1 MATQFFSKR
10 NLQFLLYEVFDAE
23 SLTKYPYY
31 QDHARETFDMVLDS
45 AEQIAE
51 KMLKPLLTE
60 MDRKEPQLVDGKIRI
75 HEGMRNIIKKFG
87 DDGWINAGFSYEEG
101 GQQIPS
107 TVLNSAAFIF
117 QAANYSSSV
126 FPFLTTGAA
135 NLLRSFGSKELQE
148 IYIPNMYAGIWQG
161 TMALTEPDAGS
172 SLSDITT
179 TAEPTDSDAEC
190 RPGVYKIKGQKIYIS
205 AGDHDMCEN
214 VIHLMLAKIKGGP
227 AGAKGISLFVVPQ
240 KRIKETVG
248 GSNGGKIGINTTNN
262 ENQTSNIEH
271 RILEDNDVLTA
282 GVYHKMGYKGA
293 PIAHLMVGSND
304 NTVGYLVGEP
314 HKGLTYMF
322 QMMNEARIG
331 VGMNA
336 AAIGTAAY
344 YASLEYAKER
354 PQGRVISDKDI
365 SKPQTQIIRHAD
377 VKRMLLFQKAVVE
390 GSLALLTQCG
400 LYADLAHV
408 TEGEEREYYHLL
420 LDLLTPIA
428 KSYPSE
434 MCCLST
440 SAAVQILGGAGYT
453 TDFPVE
459 QFYREARI
467 HPIHEGTTGIHGLDL
482 LGRKIIIKNG
492 KSLQLF
498 FEELMKTIEQASE
511 YESLKP
517 FAEKLRKYL
526 EKSAGITQHLLSL
539 AAADLEVFLSDATL
553 YLELFGIVTIAWQWL
568 VQGIKAQEKLATAQG
583 DDVNFYQGKLA
594 TMRYFYEYELVKI
607 DGLARR
613 LMSSDNVTVEMQSEW
628 F

>member
-10 NLQFLLYEVFDAE
+10 NLQFLLYEVFDTE
-23 SLTKYPYY
+23 RLTKYEYFK
-31 QDHARETFDMVLDS
+31 DHAPETFDMVLDS
-45 AEQIAE
+45 AEQIATT
-51 KMLKPLLTE
+51 MLKPLLTE

-75 HEGMRNIIKKFG
+75 HEGMFPILKKFG
-87 DDGWINAGFSYEEG
+87 EDGWINAGFDYEDG

-107 TVLNSAAFIF
+107 TVLNLAAFIF

-126 FPFLTTGAA
+126 FPFLTSGAA
-135 NLLRSFGSKELQE
+135 NLLRSFGSQELRDAFT
-148 IYIPNMYAGIWQG
+148 PKMYAGEWQG

-179 TAEPTDSDAEC
+179 SAELTDNA
-190 RPGVYKIKGQKIYIS
+190 GVYRIKGQKIYIS
-205 AGDHDMCEN
+205 AGDHDGCEN

-227 AGAKGISLFVVPQ
+227 TGAKGISLFAVPQ
-240 KRIKETVG
+240 KRI
-248 GSNGGKIGINTTNN
+248 SN
-262 ENQTSNIEH
+262 
-271 RILEDNDVLTA
+271 LEDNDVITA

-304 NTVGYLVGEP
+304 NTLGYLVGEP
-314 HKGLTYMF
+314 HKGLSYMF

-336 AAIGTAAY
+336 AAIGTAAF

-354 PQGRVISDKDI
+354 PQGRVISDKDHA
-365 SKPQTQIIRHAD
+365 KPQVQIIRHAD

-390 GSLALLTQCG
+390 GSLSLLTQCAI
-400 LYADLAHV
+400 YTDLAHV
-408 TEGEEREYYHLL
+408 TEGEERENYHLL

-428 KSYPSE
+428 KTYPSE
-434 MCCLST
+434 MCCLTT

-482 LGRKIIIKNG
+482 LGRKIILKNG
-492 KSLQLF
+492 KSLMLLVA
-498 FEELMKTIEQASE
+498 EIMKTIEEANQHE
-511 YESLKP
+511 TLKP
-517 FAEKLRKYL
+517 YAATLTKYL
-526 EKSAGITQHLLSL
+526 GKTDAVTKHLLSL
-539 AAADLEVFLSDATL
+539 AGKDLEIFLSDATL
-553 YLELFGIVTIAWQWL
+553 YLELFGILTIAWQWL
-568 VQGIKAQEKLATAQG
+568 VQAIKAEAALQAGAMG
-583 DDVNFYQGKLA
+583 DDADFYQGKIHTL
-594 TMRYFYEYELVKI
+594 RYFYEYELVKI
-607 DGLARR
+607 DSLMKR
-613 LMSSDNVTVEMQSEW
+613 LLSEDNVTVEMQAAW

>member
-1 MATQFFSKR
+1 MAAQFYSKR
-10 NLQFLLYEVFDAE
+10 NLQFLLYEVFDSE

-31 QDHARETFDMVLDS
+31 KDHARETFDMVLDS
-45 AEQIAE
+45 AEQISE
-51 KMLKPLLTE
+51 KLLKPLLTE
-60 MDRKEPQLVDGKIRI
+60 MDRKEPQLVDGKIKI
-75 HEGMRNIIKKFG
+75 HEGMFPILKKFG
-87 DDGWINAGFSYEEG
+87 EDGWINAGFSYDEG

-107 TVLNSAAFIF
+107 TVLSSAAFIF

-126 FPFLTTGAA
+126 FPFLTSGAA
-135 NLLRSFGSKELQE
+135 NLIRSFGSRELKETFT
-148 IYIPNMYAGIWQG
+148 PRMYTGEWQG

-179 TAEPTDSDAEC
+179 TAESTENE
-190 RPGVYKIKGQKIYIS
+190 GIYKIKGQKIYIS
-205 AGDHDMCEN
+205 AGDHDGCDN

-227 AGAKGISLFVVPQ
+227 SGAKGISLFVVPQ
-240 KRIKETVG
+240 KRAVGKEQKAR
-248 GSNGGKIGINTTNN
+248 SEN
-262 ENQTSNIEH
+262 ETLQ
-271 RILEDNDVLTA
+271 LQDNDVITA

-304 NTVGYLVGEP
+304 NAFGYLVGEP

-336 AAIGTAAY
+336 TAIGTAAY

-354 PQGRVISDKDI
+354 PQGRLITDKDI
-365 SKPQTQIIRHAD
+365 SKPQVQIIRHAD

-390 GSLALLTQCG
+390 GSLSLLTQCSM
-400 LYADLAHV
+400 YADLASV
-408 TEGEEREYYHLL
+408 TEGEDREHYHLL

-428 KSYPSE
+428 KTYPSE
-434 MCCLST
+434 MCCLTT

-492 KSLQLF
+492 KSLQLLVT
-498 FEELMKTIEQASE
+498 EILKTIDKAS
-511 YESLKP
+511 SIDRLKP
-517 FAEKLRKYL
+517 FAQKLQAYL
-526 EKSAGITQHLLSL
+526 VKTDTVTKHLLGL
-539 AAADLEVFLSDATL
+539 ASKDLEIFLSDATL
-553 YLELFGIVTIAWQWL
+553 YLELFGIMTIAWQWL
-568 VQGIKAQEKLATAQG
+568 VQAIKAEEALLAGASG
-583 DDVNFYQGKLA
+583 DNFDFYQGKIFTL
-594 TMRYFYEYELVKI
+594 RYFYEYELVKI
-607 DGLARR
+607 DALMKR
-613 LMSSDNVTVEMQSEW
+613 LLSEDNVTVEMEAEW

>member
-1 MATQFFSKR
+1 MATQFYSKR

-23 SLTKYPYY
+23 SLTQYSYY
-31 QDHARETFDMVLDS
+31 QDHARETFDMILDS
-45 AEQIAE
+45 AEQISE
-51 KMLKPLLTE
+51 KLLKPLLTE
-60 MDRKEPQLVDGKIRI
+60 MDRKEPQLVDGRIKI
-75 HEGMRNIIKKFG
+75 HEGMFPILKKFG
-87 DDGWINAGFSYEEG
+87 QDGWINAGFGYEEG

-107 TVLNSAAFIF
+107 TVLGSAAFIF

-135 NLLRSFGSKELQE
+135 NLIRSFGSQELKKTFT
-148 IYIPNMYAGIWQG
+148 PKMYTGEWQG

-179 TAEPTDSDAEC
+179 SAEPTENEEI
-190 RPGVYKIKGQKIYIS
+190 YKIKGQKIYIS
-205 AGDHDMCEN
+205 AGDHDGCDN

-227 AGAKGISLFVVPQ
+227 SGAKGISLFVVPQ
-240 KRIKETVG
+240 KRIEETTEG
-248 GSNGGKIGINTTNN
+248 RQRT
-262 ENQTSNIEH
+262 ENSENKAEH
-271 RILEDNDVLTA
+271 RTSTNEQRLTDNDVITA

-304 NTVGYLVGEP
+304 NTFGYLVGEP

-336 AAIGTAAY
+336 TAIGTAAY

-354 PQGRVISDKDI
+354 PQGRLISDKDMT
-365 SKPQTQIIRHAD
+365 KPQVQIIRHAD
-377 VKRMLLFQKAVVE
+377 VKRMLLFQKAIVE
-390 GSLALLTQCG
+390 GSLSLLTQCSM
-400 LYADLAHV
+400 YADLSSV
-408 TEGEEREYYHLL
+408 TEGEEREHYHLL

-428 KSYPSE
+428 KTYPSE
-434 MCCLST
+434 MCCLTT

-492 KSLQLF
+492 KSLQLLVA
-498 FEELMKTIEQASE
+498 EILKTIEKAS
-511 YESLKP
+511 SIDRLRT
-517 FAEKLRKYL
+517 FAQELQVYL
-526 EKSAGITQHLLSL
+526 GKTDTVTKHLLGL
-539 AAADLEVFLSDATL
+539 ASKDLEIFLSDATL
-553 YLELFGIVTIAWQWL
+553 YLELFGIMTIAWQWL
-568 VQGIKAQEKLATAQG
+568 VQAIKAEEALHAGATG
-583 DDVNFYQGKLA
+583 DDFDFYKGKIFTL
-594 TMRYFYEYELVKI
+594 RYFYEYELVKI
-607 DGLARR
+607 DSLMKR
-613 LMSSDNVTVEMQSEW
+613 LLSEDNVTVEMEASY

>member
-1 MATQFFSKR
+1 MANQFFSKR
-10 NLQFLLYEVFDAE
+10 NLQFLLYEVFDTE
-23 SLTKYPYY
+23 QLTKYPYF

-51 KMLKPLLTE
+51 KHLKPLLTE
-60 MDRKEPQLVDGKIRI
+60 MDRKEPQLVDGKIKI
-75 HEGMRNIIKKFG
+75 HEGMFPILKKFG
-87 DDGWINAGFSYEEG
+87 EDGWINAGFSYKEG
-101 GQQIPS
+101 GQQIPA
-107 TVLNSAAFIF
+107 TVLSAAAFIF

-126 FPFLTTGAA
+126 FPFLTSGAA
-135 NLLRSFGSKELQE
+135 NLIRSFGSEELKNTFT
-148 IYIPNMYAGIWQG
+148 PNMYAGLWQG

-179 TAEPTDSDAEC
+179 TAESTENESI
-190 RPGVYKIKGQKIYIS
+190 YKIKGQKIYIS
-205 AGDHDMCEN
+205 AGDHDGCEN

-227 AGAKGISLFVVPQ
+227 SGAKGISLFVVPQ
-240 KRIKETVG
+240 KRPTQSAI
-248 GSNGGKIGINTTNN
+248 
-262 ENQTSNIEH
+262 
-271 RILEDNDVLTA
+271 EDNDVITT

-304 NTVGYLVGEP
+304 NTLGYLVGEP
-314 HKGLTYMF
+314 HKGLSYMF

-336 AAIGTAAY
+336 TAIGTAAY

-354 PQGRVISDKDI
+354 PQGRIISDKDI
-365 SKPQTQIIRHAD
+365 TKPQVQIIRHAD
-377 VKRMLLFQKAVVE
+377 VKRMLLFQKSVVE
-390 GSLALLTQCG
+390 GSLSLLTQCSM
-400 LYADLAHV
+400 YADLASV
-408 TEGEEREYYHLL
+408 TEGEERENYHLL

-434 MCCLST
+434 MCCLTT

-492 KSLQLF
+492 KSLQLLVA
-498 FEELMKTIEQASE
+498 EIMKTIEQANQHE
-511 YESLKP
+511 ALKP
-517 FAEKLRKYL
+517 YAATLVKYL
-526 EKSAGITQHLLSL
+526 GKADSVTKHLLGL
-539 AAADLEVFLSDATL
+539 ASKDLEIFLSDATL
-553 YLELFGIVTIAWQWL
+553 YLELFGIMTIAWQWL
-568 VQGIKAQEKLATAQG
+568 VQGIKAEEALRNAVGNDA
-583 DDVNFYQGKLA
+583 DFYQGKTYAL
-594 TMRYFYEYELVKI
+594 RYFYEYELVKI
-607 DGLARR
+607 DSLMKR
-613 LMSSDNVTVEMQSEW
+613 LLSEDNVTVEMEAEW